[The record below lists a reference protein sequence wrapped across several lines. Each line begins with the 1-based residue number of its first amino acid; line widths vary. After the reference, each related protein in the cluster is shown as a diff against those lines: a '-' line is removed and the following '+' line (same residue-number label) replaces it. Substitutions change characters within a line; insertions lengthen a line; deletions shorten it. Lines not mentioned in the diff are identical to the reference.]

1 MEQTTVVNYQFID
14 SDPDITKYLPKFI
27 EANNNKILNDNLIN
41 TQVGFLDSAAC
52 KNANEPINDNQKN
65 ANIVVQSKKEKFSDK
80 NKENMNS
87 QSSTFTNIIY
97 WVSIAF
103 IIIFGLFIL
112 GFTGVI
118 DWDFHNFI
126 IY

>member
-27 EANNNKILNDNLIN
+27 EGNNNKILNKNLIN

-52 KNANEPINDNQKN
+52 KNANEPINVEAEIK
-65 ANIVVQSKKEKFSDK
+65 KKENFSDK
-80 NKENMNS
+80 NKENMNP

-103 IIIFGLFIL
+103 IIIIFGLFIL

-118 DWDFHNFI
+118 DWDFHNLI